1 MHRDNLFWGL
11 ILIFIGS
18 LFLADNLGYISF
30 SWGYVWPALL
40 ILFGF
45 FILLGRSS
53 GQVAD
58 AKHVTI
64 PLDGA
69 SEAQIRL
76 EHGAGRI
83 KVTGGAESGNLI
95 SGDFTNLDLSTNPS
109 GITLKVHLRTT
120 LFGRPHFM
128 FPWNWSDRGIEWNF
142 ALNENVP
149 ISIDLDSGASEIDL
163 DLRNVK
169 LKYLDLDTGASS
181 TKLFLPEKAGFS
193 KVDLASGAAS
203 HEITIPE
210 GVAADI
216 HVESGLSDISINES
230 RFPLNGKHYTSPDYA
245 SAANRVELNIET
257 GVSSVKVI

>member
-1 MHRDNLFWGL
+1 
-11 ILIFIGS
+11 
-18 LFLADNLGYISF
+18 
-30 SWGYVWPALL
+30 
-40 ILFGF
+40 
-45 FILLGRSS
+45 
-53 GQVAD
+53 
-58 AKHVTI
+58 
-64 PLDGA
+64 
-69 SEAQIRL
+69 
-76 EHGAGRI
+76 
-83 KVTGGAESGNLI
+83 
-95 SGDFTNLDLSTNPS
+95 
-109 GITLKVHLRTT
+109 
-120 LFGRPHFM
+120 M
-128 FPWNWSDRGIEWNF
+128 FPWNWGDRGIEWNF

-216 HVESGLSDISINES
+216 RVESGLSDISINES